1 MYKVVIAD
9 DEKIIR
15 MGLKNVVNWNEL
27 GFEVAELFSDGQ
39 EVIEYL
45 DYAMPDVILSDVK
58 MNHVSGLEVA
68 KYVFENQLPCKVV
81 LVSGYREFELAVQGI
96 KYGAEDYLLKPT
108 EVDAIETTF
117 AKIKKELDMRQSQQA
132 DRERMEEAIP
142 ILEERFFADL
152 VMGVVDSDAYVRSCM
167 SVLYPDI
174 RAEKAGCFLAD
185 IYIDD
190 YEDFMEH
197 VWQYSYDQLETN
209 VKNFFRIYKKE
220 YRFHLVYKMNHLL
233 EVVGIQAG
241 KTGSLD
247 GDLAEQGMKQLTREL
262 EQNFRFHSH
271 FTVRRLYSSIYEI
284 IRLKESG
291 WSTSQDQTALDERL
305 QEQKMLV
312 MSNITMGNIVT
323 AQKLFHTILE
333 ELEAFPAAARNNK
346 VIDILSTMNAVIQEI
361 NEQLS
366 RSLQSYFNYSAV
378 LSMRHG
384 GEVRDYCDRI
394 FDRIR
399 MADDKKEYYD
409 TDSLINKAKTFIQ
422 ANIYKDISQE
432 ETAAQLYI
440 CPSYLSRLFKKQTGE
455 SFTQYVTR
463 TKMEKAV
470 ELLKDP
476 RYKTYQVSEMLG
488 YKTPRYFARLF
499 RAQMGMNPSEYRGKV
514 LHVGGEF
521 DEN

>member
-1 MYKVVIAD
+1 MYKIVIAD

-15 MGLKNVVNWNEL
+15 LGLKNVVNWNEL
-27 GFEVAELFSDGQ
+27 GFEVSELFSDGQ

-45 DYAMPDVILSDVK
+45 DYAMPDVSLSDVK
-58 MNHVSGLEVA
+58 MHHVSGLDVA

-108 EVDAIETTF
+108 SVDAIETTF
-117 AKIKKELDMRQSQQA
+117 SKIRKELDVRQSEQA
-132 DRERMEEAIP
+132 NRERMEEAIP

-152 VMGVVDSDAYVRSCM
+152 VMGVVDSDEYIKSCM
-167 SVLYPDI
+167 SILYPDI
-174 RAEKAGCFLAD
+174 QAEEAGCFLAD
-185 IYIDD
+185 IYIDG
-190 YEDFMEH
+190 YEEFMEH
-197 VWQYSYDQLETN
+197 TWQYSYDQLETN
-209 VKNFFRIYKKE
+209 LKNFFRIYKEE
-220 YRFHLVYKMNHLL
+220 YSFHLVYKMNHLL
-233 EVVGIQAG
+233 EVVGIYAG
-241 KTGSLD
+241 KESGFD
-247 GDLAEQGMKQLTREL
+247 PEMARQGMERLIREM
-262 EQNFRFHSH
+262 EQNFRFQSH
-271 FTVRRLYSSIYEI
+271 FTIRRLYRSIFEI
-284 IRLKESG
+284 IRPKEGSRNRG
-291 WSTSQDQTALDERL
+291 QDQAAQEERL

-323 AQKLFHTILE
+323 AQKLFHNILE
-333 ELEAFPAAARNNK
+333 ELTSLPAAERNNK
-346 VIDILSTMNAVIQEI
+346 VIDILSTMNAVIKEI

-366 RSLQSYFNYSAV
+366 RALQPYFNYTAV
-378 LSMRHG
+378 LAMRHSE
-384 GEVRDYCDRI
+384 EVRVYCDRI

-399 MADDKKEYYD
+399 MAEDKKEYYD
-409 TDSLINKAKTFIQ
+409 TDSLVNKAKIFIQ
-422 ANIYKDISQE
+422 DNIYKDISQE

-440 CPSYLSRLFKKQTGE
+440 CPSYLSRLFRKQTGE